1 MSVKRLGKG
10 LEALI
15 RPQDEIKKD
24 IKKKTKDS
32 VLGVSAIPI
41 KDIKPNPNQPRRDF
55 NQDAIKELVH
65 SINAKGVVTPIT
77 VRKKDLY
84 YEIIAGERRW
94 RASKKAKKRTIPAY
108 VLNVRK
114 DSEILELSLIEN
126 MQRQDLNPLEEA
138 NAFAVLNTE
147 FGMSHQKI
155 AEAVGKKRTTISN
168 SLRLL
173 KLPPDIRKSLRENEI
188 SSGHARAILQ
198 CKTIKQMNA
207 LWRKIIQNNL
217 SVRSAEE
224 SLKQSKKHRPRKK
237 VLAVNESADY
247 RIIENGLIETL
258 GTKVKLKSSKTGGV
272 IEISYF
278 SEDDLERI
286 IDLISTIK

>member
-24 IKKKTKDS
+24 NKENTKDPI
-32 VLGVSAIPI
+32 LGVNAIAI

-55 NQDAIKELVH
+55 DQDAVNELMH
-65 SINAKGVVTPIT
+65 SIKAKGVVTPIT
-77 VRKKDLY
+77 VRKKDSQ

-108 VLNVRK
+108 VLNVK
-114 DSEILELSLIEN
+114 SDSEILELSLIEN
-126 MQRQDLNPLEEA
+126 IQRQDLNPLEEA
-138 NAFAVLNTE
+138 NAYAVLNSE

-173 KLPPDIRKSLRENEI
+173 KLPPDIKKSLRENEI

-207 LWRKIIQNNL
+207 LWKKIIQNNL

-224 SLKQSKKHRPRKK
+224 SFKQSKKHPFRNK
-237 VLAVNESADY
+237 VLAVNKSADY
-247 RIIENGLIETL
+247 RIIENELIETL

-278 SEDDLERI
+278 SDDDLERI
-286 IDLISTIK
+286 LDLLNAIK

>member
-15 RPQDEIKKD
+15 RPQDEIKKGN
-24 IKKKTKDS
+24 KEKTKDS
-32 VLGVSAIPI
+32 GPGVSAIPI

-55 NQDAIKELVH
+55 NQDATKELMN
-65 SINAKGVVTPIT
+65 SIKAKGVVTPIT
-77 VRKKDLY
+77 VRKKDLH

-108 VLNVRK
+108 VLNVKR
-114 DSEILELSLIEN
+114 DSEILELALVEN
-126 MQRQDLNPLEEA
+126 IQRQDLNPLEEA
-138 NAFAVLNTE
+138 NAFAVLSSE

-173 KLPPDIRKSLRENEI
+173 KLPPDIRKSLRKNEI

-207 LWRKIIQNNL
+207 LWRKITQNNL

-224 SLKQSKKHRPRKK
+224 TFKQSKKHSLRKK
-237 VLAVNESADY
+237 VLAVNKSADY
-247 RIIENGLIETL
+247 GIIENELIETL

-278 SEDDLERI
+278 SKDDLERI
-286 IDLISTIK
+286 IDLISKIK

>member
-24 IKKKTKDS
+24 NKENTKDPS
-32 VLGVSAIPI
+32 LGVNAIAI

-55 NQDAIKELVH
+55 DQDAIKELMH
-65 SINAKGVVTPIT
+65 SIKAKGVVTPIT
-77 VRKKDLY
+77 VRKKDSQ

-108 VLNVRK
+108 VLNVK
-114 DSEILELSLIEN
+114 NDSEILEISLIEN
-126 MQRQDLNPLEEA
+126 IQRQDLNPLEEA
-138 NAFAVLNTE
+138 NAYAVLNSE

-173 KLPPDIRKSLRENEI
+173 KLPPDIKKSLRENEI

-207 LWRKIIQNNL
+207 LWRKIVQNDL

-224 SLKQSKKHRPRKK
+224 LFKQSKKHTSRNK
-237 VLAVNESADY
+237 VSAVNKSADF
-247 RIIENGLIETL
+247 RIIENELIETL
-258 GTKVKLKSSKTGGV
+258 GTKVKLKSSKTSDGKGLGP
-272 IEISYF
+272 EP
-278 SEDDLERI
+278 
-286 IDLISTIK
+286 K